1 MRHLELKYLLKNKLV
16 RYLDKKVKNA
26 PDNMI
31 RFKKSLFCGVWFLD
45 NNWDHDCRE
54 IEVLGLSCIT
64 RHGFVRPNDIDGLE
78 NIIKILFKVLFF
90 GIRKI

>member
-1 MRHLELKYLLKNKLV
+1 MRYLELKYLLRDTLV
-16 RYLDKKVKNA
+16 SYLDKKIEKA
-26 PDNMI
+26 PNNII

-45 NNWDHDCRE
+45 DNWDHDCID

-64 RHGFVRPNDIDGLE
+64 RYGFVRPKDIDTLKDL
-78 NIIKILFKVLFF
+78 IKILFKILFF

>member
-16 RYLDKKVKNA
+16 RYLNKKVKNA

-31 RFKKSLFCGVWFLD
+31 RFKKSLECGVWFLD

-64 RHGFVRPNDIDGLE
+64 RHGFVRPDDINGLE

-90 GIRKI
+90 GVKKI

>member
-1 MRHLELKYLLKNKLV
+1 MRYWLKNKLV
-16 RYLDKKVKNA
+16 RYLNKKVKNA

-31 RFKKSLFCGVWFLD
+31 RFKKSLQCEVWFLD

-64 RHGFVRPNDIDGLE
+64 RYRFVRPDDIDGLE

-90 GIRKI
+90 GIKKI

>member
-1 MRHLELKYLLKNKLV
+1 MRYWLREKLV
-16 RYLDKKVKNA
+16 KYLDKKVEQA

-31 RFKKSLFCGVWFLD
+31 RFKKSLFCEVWFLD

-64 RHGFVRPNDIDGLE
+64 RYRYVRPKDIDTLKD
-78 NIIKILFKVLFF
+78 ITKILFKILFF
-90 GIRKI
+90 GTRKI